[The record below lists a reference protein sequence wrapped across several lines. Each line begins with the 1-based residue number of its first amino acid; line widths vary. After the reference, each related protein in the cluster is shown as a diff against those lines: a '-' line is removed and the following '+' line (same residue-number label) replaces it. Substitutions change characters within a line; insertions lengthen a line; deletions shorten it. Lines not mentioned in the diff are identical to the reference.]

1 MFGHAFDSL
10 MVKKQKELV
19 IEIEVDR
26 SFIDFISNNQKILKE
41 DLQAEVD
48 LEDNKTKVS
57 IIVRDKVTV
66 TSSGGCSH
74 LESPSFKISG
84 PSDLISKTGKID
96 VIIPGYSKDK
106 TEEDLKPYIDKKV
119 LAKFKKKSIPEEV
132 KLALKFAED
141 EQKFLRLIYNKPKT
155 KNQWRLFNQMIK
167 DSDYVI
173 NFDIQIKN

>member
-1 MFGHAFDSL
+1 MFGHAFDTL
-10 MVKKQKELV
+10 MTKKQKELI
-19 IEIEVDR
+19 IEMEVDR

-48 LEDNKTKVS
+48 LKDNKTKVS

-84 PSDLISKTGKID
+84 PPDLISKTGKID
-96 VIIPGYSKDK
+96 VIIPGYSEDK

-155 KNQWRLFNQMIK
+155 KNQWKLFNQMIK